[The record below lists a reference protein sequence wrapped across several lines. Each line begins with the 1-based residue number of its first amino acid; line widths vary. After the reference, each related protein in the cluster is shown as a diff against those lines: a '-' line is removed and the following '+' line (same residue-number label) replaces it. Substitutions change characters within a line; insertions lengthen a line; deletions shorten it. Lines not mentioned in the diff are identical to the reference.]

1 MRSIEASRASR
12 PGPRPGEC
20 THPSASARANGA
32 TPPHTTPPTPPYHT
46 PHAVPCHVGGGGERS
61 HSARGKGGRDRSKPI
76 GGSMGE
82 PDRAARAWEGDPLAP
97 TRAKAAA
104 HVCGGGGSPPPLPA
118 AAVGASRHLT
128 ISLSLVRA
136 DGVGAAPPAPAACR
150 PRAHSP
156 LPLPLPPREPTVN
169 VRACAPASGYVPLL
183 LFGCHRRMD
192 PSKFLRRVPI
202 HPRQPAGCS

>member
-1 MRSIEASRASR
+1 MWPTRPRPPPVNPLPPHADPLTRASQCDR
-12 PGPRPGEC
+12 SKPPGRLGQGPAPANAPIHPHPREP
-20 THPSASARANGA
+20 TARRHRTPHPQ
-32 TPPHTTPPTPPYHT
+32 PHRTT

-118 AAVGASRHLT
+118 AAVRASRHLT
-128 ISLSLVRA
+128 ISLSLSLVRA
-136 DGVGAAPPAPAACR
+136 DGVGAAPPAPAA
-150 PRAHSP
+150 
-156 LPLPLPPREPTVN
+156 
-169 VRACAPASGYVPLL
+169 PARIVQ
-183 LFGCHRRMD
+183 R
-192 PSKFLRRVPI
+192 
-202 HPRQPAGCS
+202 

>member
-1 MRSIEASRASR
+1 MSRESGGEFSWYRQCDRSKP
-12 PGPRPGEC
+12 PGRLGQGPAPANAPIHPHPREP
-20 THPSASARANGA
+20 TARRHRTPHPQ
-32 TPPHTTPPTPPYHT
+32 PHRTT

-118 AAVGASRHLT
+118 AACARMGWEL
-128 ISLSLVRA
+128 LLLLL
-136 DGVGAAPPAPAACR
+136 PP
-150 PRAHSP
+150 PRA
-156 LPLPLPPREPTVN
+156 
-169 VRACAPASGYVPLL
+169 
-183 LFGCHRRMD
+183 
-192 PSKFLRRVPI
+192 
-202 HPRQPAGCS
+202 